1 MQSQSFGRATQRGD
15 SADSALTYAGMSS
28 FQPAMTKPNSTAPR
42 ANPITWLG
50 GPPEVQ
56 PRPRAVDPVSGRS
69 MIAEPPQA
77 PPPPPPQVKF
87 DALSQGDMQQT
98 WSHLVRTGK
107 VRPSAAQCLVDMPP
121 EYSVEPPPV
130 RSETPHAPPPSH
142 LEHLASSL
150 APLPEHVFPP
160 PRVRRSLVLRSRPSR
175 SRRLGCIRRAA
186 GGRLLARRGSPPTS
200 ATPSSDTTTPLPS
213 SV

>member
-15 SADSALTYAGMSS
+15 SANEALTYAGMSS

-150 APLPEHVFPP
+150 APLPEHVSASACAPQPRPP
-160 PRVRRSLVLRSRPSR
+160 ISSQSLQTIGLHPQ
-175 SRRLGCIRRAA
+175 G
-186 GGRLLARRGSPPTS
+186 GGRPVARSTRFTS
-200 ATPSSDTTTPLPS
+200 DFRDPFL
-213 SV
+213 